1 MKRVVI
7 HIGLP
12 KTGTTSIQAFLRA
25 NADALREQGVVYPG
39 MREHP
44 LLETRASH
52 TIFLNAVAGRPLVA
66 GTTPEQCREAIET
79 AFDSFRKDEAAKT
92 LIWSHE
98 GLSMALHRLDWAY
111 LAGLLEELEVT
122 FLIYTRFT
130 DHLMEALYHQNI
142 WERATPIREHQYDVP
157 LQTAEA
163 RMRIMPHLSLVA
175 QRQTIRRGLPAAG
188 IKFRSYDRVNAKS
201 KLLSDALVGCGVNLV
216 GRLADPDAS
225 TPRRNRSNP
234 TAHTM
239 LLYQLQMAGADFQ
252 MIRDIAEALQKRRD
266 TEPIAVESKTFR
278 FLGEAAM
285 LKARAQY
292 RRDRDRFPKLPAQ
305 PFPAQAAAETELT
318 REEAVAILQSFRPL
332 ISDELFERACAILT

>member
-52 TIFLNAVAGRPLVA
+52 TIFLNAIAGKSLVP
-66 GTTPEQCREAIET
+66 GTTPQQCREAVET
-79 AFDSFRKDEAAKT
+79 AFNSFRKDEAAKT

-111 LAGLLEELEVT
+111 LAGLVEELEVT

-130 DHLMEALYHQNI
+130 DDLMEALYQQNI
-142 WERATPIREHQYDVP
+142 WGRADSLREQHHNATLPSTQ
-157 LQTAEA
+157 A

-188 IKFRSYDRVNAKS
+188 IRFRSYDRVNAKN
-201 KLLSDALVGCGVNLV
+201 KLLSDALVACGVDLM
-216 GRLADPDAS
+216 GRLADPDVS
-225 TPRRNRSNP
+225 TPRRHRSNP

-239 LLYQLQMAGADFQ
+239 LLYQLQMAGADYP

-266 TEPIAVESKTFR
+266 AEPVAVESKTFR
-278 FLGEAAM
+278 FLGDAAT

-292 RRDRDRFPKLPAQ
+292 RRDREKFPKLPAQ
-305 PFPAQAAAETELT
+305 PPLVQTEAGAALA
-318 REEAVAILQSFRPL
+318 REEAVAILQSLRTL
-332 ISDELFERACAILT
+332 IADELFETACSLLP